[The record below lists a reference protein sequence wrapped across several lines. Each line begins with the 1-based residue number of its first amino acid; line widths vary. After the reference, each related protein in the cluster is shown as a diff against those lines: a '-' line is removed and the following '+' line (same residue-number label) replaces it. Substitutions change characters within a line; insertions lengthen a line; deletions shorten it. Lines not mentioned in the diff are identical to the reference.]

1 MTASTTSHGRR
12 LTRVIV
18 PLRFAVLA
26 AGLAALLAACDSS
39 HPATPRATVAIP
51 SPTSAATTAATAA
64 PTAAAPT
71 TQAATPVVTSPS
83 ATTGAVPATTAPSAS
98 RVLPCPTRA
107 LGTKRG
113 GSQGAAGSNYTTID
127 FTNITGVTCTLYGY
141 PGVSLAG
148 GTPVHQI
155 GAAASRDPFPAKT
168 LVTLAPGQV
177 SHLQLQIS
185 HAANYPP
192 AQCDA
197 MNTTYLQIYPPNQ
210 TTPIYFSYRSR
221 GCAKPIRLLTVSA
234 VQAGA

>member
-1 MTASTTSHGRR
+1 MAASTSSHGRR
-12 LTRVIV
+12 LTIV
-18 PLRFAVLA
+18 SRRFAVLA
-26 AGLAALLAACDSS
+26 TGLAALLTACDSS
-39 HPATPRATVAIP
+39 HPASPHATVAVP
-51 SPTSAATTAATAA
+51 SPTSAPTTSA
-64 PTAAAPT
+64 PTTAAPT

-113 GSQGAAGSNYTTID
+113 GSQGAAGSTYTTID
-127 FTNITGVTCTLYGY
+127 FTNISGVTCTLYGY
-141 PGVSLAG
+141 AGVSLAG

-155 GAAASRDPFPAKT
+155 GAAASHNPSPAKT
-168 LVTLAPGQV
+168 LVTLAPGQA
-177 SHLQLQIS
+177 SHLQLQIV

-192 AQCDA
+192 AQCHP

-210 TTPIYFSYRSR
+210 TTPIYFSYTSL
-221 GCAKPIRLLTVSA
+221 GCAKPIHLLTVST